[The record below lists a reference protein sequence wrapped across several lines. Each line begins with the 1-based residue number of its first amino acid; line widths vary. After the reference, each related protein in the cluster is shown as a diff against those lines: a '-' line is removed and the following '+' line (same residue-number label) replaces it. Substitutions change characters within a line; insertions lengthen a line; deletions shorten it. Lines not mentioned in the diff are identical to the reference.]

1 MSQEPEYLNI
11 SKHEIGE
18 KIQIEVEC
26 VGSAQTLAS
35 MLYSAMKNDE
45 NFANIV
51 CTAVAHYENIFR
63 EEKISRLN

>member
-1 MSQEPEYLNI
+1 MSQTEYLNI

-35 MLYSAMKNDE
+35 MLYSVMKNDE